1 MWQIL
6 ILLFEKSELSV
17 IPLLDM
23 EKMKI
28 LLFLIFVLY
37 HSYGAPI
44 KDLSEYLD
52 LLQNSLEKD
61 KGVVQESKWM
71 EVGKRGEPEEELED
85 FLKYI
90 KVWEEN
96 LRKENESIETY
107 RLYKDIGKRDNQKEN
122 LKNFLNYLEDWKQT
136 LDDKDDKKNPAKWL
150 EVGK

>member
-6 ILLFEKSELSV
+6 ISLFDHSELFV

-28 LLFLIFVLY
+28 LFCLIFVLY
-37 HSYGAPI
+37 DCYGAQA
-44 KDLSEYLD
+44 KHLSEYLD

-61 KGVVQESKWM
+61 KGVVKESNWM

-90 KVWEEN
+90 EVWKEN
-96 LRKENESIETY
+96 FQKENEGIESY
-107 RLYKDIGKRDNQKEN
+107 RL
-122 LKNFLNYLEDWKQT
+122 
-136 LDDKDDKKNPAKWL
+136 
-150 EVGK
+150 

>member
-1 MWQIL
+1 MIS
-6 ILLFEKSELSV
+6 LFENSELSV

-37 HSYGAPI
+37 HCNGAPI

-61 KGVVQESKWM
+61 KGVVQEIKWM
-71 EVGKRGEPEEELED
+71 KAGKRGEPEEELED

-90 KVWEEN
+90 EVWKEN
-96 LRKENESIETY
+96 FQKENEGIESY
-107 RLYKDIGKRDNQKEN
+107 RL
-122 LKNFLNYLEDWKQT
+122 
-136 LDDKDDKKNPAKWL
+136 
-150 EVGK
+150 